1 MMKNNPFLTVFLLF
15 GIQVLLIKYLDYLDV
30 EFEMG
35 QSFYLAFACFF
46 IPIVSIILNWF
57 TRESR
62 YEKSFRYF
70 TFFIVIISLLA
81 FVALSYLGALGKA
94 YQH

>member
-15 GIQVLLIKYLDYLDV
+15 GIQVLLIKYLDDLDF

-35 QSFYLAFACFF
+35 QGLYLAFVCFF
-46 IPIVSIILNWF
+46 IPIVSVILNGF
-57 TRESR
+57 TGESR
-62 YEKSFRYF
+62 YKKSFRYF
-70 TFFIVIISLLA
+70 TFFIIITSLLA
-81 FVALSYLGALGKA
+81 FVGLFYLGALGMA